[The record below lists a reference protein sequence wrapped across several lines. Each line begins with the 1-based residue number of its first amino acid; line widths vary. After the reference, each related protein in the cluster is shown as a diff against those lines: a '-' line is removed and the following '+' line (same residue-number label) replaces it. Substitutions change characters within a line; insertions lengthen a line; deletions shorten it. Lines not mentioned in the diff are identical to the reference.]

1 MMWVVR
7 AGQGAVFYKK
17 FLDEKRIFIP
27 WDGFCS
33 DLKDY
38 KCLADYRSL
47 VEKEKNT
54 DNRTSVSN
62 WAGQLY
68 SFVWEINIGD
78 YVLIPSKLSQ
88 TYTLCRV
95 VGEYTFNGDEKDGLF
110 HSRSIELITS
120 AIPKK
125 TMSQELIYSLGAYRT
140 IFKVKREDEVLR
152 TIDKWKE
159 QQRNG

>member
-1 MMWVVR
+1 MWVVR

-27 WDGFCS
+27 WDGFCA

-38 KCLADYRSL
+38 KCLADYRFL

-68 SFVWEINIGD
+68 SFVWEINIGF
-78 YVLIPSKLSQ
+78 
-88 TYTLCRV
+88 
-95 VGEYTFNGDEKDGLF
+95 E
-110 HSRSIELITS
+110 
-120 AIPKK
+120 
-125 TMSQELIYSLGAYRT
+125 
-140 IFKVKREDEVLR
+140 
-152 TIDKWKE
+152 
-159 QQRNG
+159 

>member
-7 AGQGAVFYKK
+7 AGRGAVFYEK
-17 FLDEKRIFIP
+17 FLNEKRIFIP

-33 DLKDY
+33 DLRVL

-47 VEKEKNT
+47 VEKEKDT
-54 DNRTSVSN
+54 HNRTSISN

-78 YVLIPSKLSQ
+78 NVLIPSKLSQ
-88 TYTLCRV
+88 TYTMCRV
-95 VGEYTFNGDEKDGLF
+95 TGEYTFNGDEKDGLY
-110 HSRSIELITS
+110 HSRSVELITS
-120 AIPKK
+120 EIPKK

-140 IFKVKREDEVLR
+140 IFKVKRKEEVLT